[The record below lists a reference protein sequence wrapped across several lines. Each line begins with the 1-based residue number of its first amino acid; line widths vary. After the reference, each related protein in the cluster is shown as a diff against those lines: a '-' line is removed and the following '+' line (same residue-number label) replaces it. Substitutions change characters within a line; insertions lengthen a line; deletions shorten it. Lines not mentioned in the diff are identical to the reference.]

1 MSEDSAFP
9 EGVLIPISGLL
20 AVVFAVLA
28 GASAPAALSGA
39 IEGIVAVVVFAGAS
53 VALMVFRYRHGERR
67 EGAATEDDAGGGEE

>member
-39 IEGIVAVVVFAGAS
+39 LEGIVAVVVFAGAS
-53 VALMVFRYRHGERR
+53 VALMVFRYRHGKRR
-67 EGAATEDDAGGGEE
+67 EESATEDGAGEDEA